1 MAVKEKIR
9 ERGSILLRVLRFTD
23 REKQK
28 EAAVYALN
36 FIMGLV
42 LANARIMTDIAPFA
56 IAAVG
61 RAEPDLSGVCCLL
74 GASVGY
80 VLFGGLDWGIKYV
93 ATVTLIFTVL
103 FVFKD
108 ARVIEKAWF
117 RPAVVACVTLLTSF
131 LNTYEFVDSFPA
143 AVSVFM
149 EVTLAGAAT
158 YFFAVALTPRETA
171 GTEAA
176 EKRQTIGILFL
187 SACIL
192 MAVTP
197 VMILHIVSLGRLF
210 ALLVVLTAAYKGGML
225 PGCAAG
231 VALGLAMDM
240 AAGGEVFFSMAYGF
254 AGLVSGAFA
263 KHGRLLFLV
272 SYVVANTVAVL
283 WTYGQGLRLE
293 LMYEVFSATVIFAM
307 LPDSLL
313 EYVGGMARLPAPST
327 GESGLRYY
335 AADRAEKIELA
346 FEELYG
352 TVFKNLTGPTNDS
365 DVATVF
371 DRAAATV
378 CVGCKSKDS
387 CWQKDFMDTLT
398 IMNDATPAMMKRGR
412 LVKDDLA
419 ERFTE
424 KCPQHYTFINAVN
437 AELRSLMY
445 RRQFRSRLNEN
456 RIAAY
461 GQYRELADI
470 IGGVSKELSTAQ
482 GADPLAE
489 RRLQRFLRAMDIE
502 ADVSVFRD
510 SRGRL
515 HAVIE
520 SGRLGPL
527 LRQGNYLEIL
537 SGVLGTRL
545 CLPPTDDGVSDRR
558 LVLLEAEPLIA
569 NVGIAGMKKKGEPT
583 SGDRGTY
590 FKTDQ
595 GVLCVILADG
605 MGSGEDAAKESVSA
619 VKTLEAF
626 LRAGVEPAVAM
637 KILNSVLLLKNGEEW
652 GYSTVDLMC
661 IDLFTGETC
670 FYKYGAAPSFVK
682 SGKAIRRVRCE
693 SLAAGVCAG
702 EGSAP
707 DIVRM
712 RLKPGNVA
720 LIASDGVTA
729 EQKDAWLREMLLN
742 SDGSDT
748 RTLAKET
755 LRAAVRQFGC
765 EDDMTVLAVRVDE
778 RA

>member
-9 ERGSILLRVLRFTD
+9 ARGSVLLRLLRLCDT
-23 REKQK
+23 EKRK
-28 EAAVYALN
+28 EAATYALN
-36 FIMGLV
+36 FLLGFV
-42 LANARIMTDIAPFA
+42 LANARIMTDLAPFA

-61 RAEPDLSGVCCLL
+61 RAEPDASGVCCLL

-80 VLFGGLDWGIKYV
+80 VLFGGFDWGIRYV

-103 FVFKD
+103 FVF
-108 ARVIEKAWF
+108 RETSLLEKGWF
-117 RPAVVACVTLLTSF
+117 RPAVVSGVTLTTSF
-131 LNTYEFVDSFPA
+131 LNTYEFTDSFPA

-149 EVTLAGAAT
+149 EVTLAGAAA
-158 YFFAVALTPRETA
+158 YFFAVALTKRETT

-176 EKRQTIGILFL
+176 EKRQTVGILFL
-187 SACIL
+187 SACLL

-197 VMILHIVSLGRLF
+197 VMILHVVSLGRVL
-210 ALLVVLTAAYKGGML
+210 ALLLVLTAAFKGGML

-231 VALGLAMDM
+231 LSLGLAMDM

-254 AGLVSGAFA
+254 AGLLSGAFA
-263 KHGRLLFLV
+263 KHGRLLFLL
-272 SYVVANTVAVL
+272 SYVLANTVAVL
-283 WTYGQGLRLE
+283 WTAGQSLRVE
-293 LMYEVFSATVIFAM
+293 LMYEVFSATVVFAM

-335 AADRAEKIELA
+335 AADRAQKIGEA

-352 TVFKNLTGPTNDS
+352 TVFKNLTGPANDS
-365 DVATVF
+365 DVASVF

-378 CVGCKSKDS
+378 CVGCKKKEA
-387 CWQKDFMDTLT
+387 CWQKDFMDTLS
-398 IMNDATPAMMKRGR
+398 IMNDATPMMMKRGR
-412 LVKDDLA
+412 LVKEDLA
-419 ERFTE
+419 ARFTE
-424 KCPQHYTFINAVN
+424 KCPQYYTFINAVN
-437 AELRSLMY
+437 AELRALMY

-470 IGGVSKELSTAQ
+470 IGGVSKELSGAQ

-489 RRLQRFLRAMDIE
+489 RRLRRFLRAMDIE

-537 SGVLGTRL
+537 SGVVGKRL

-558 LVLLEAEPLIA
+558 LVLLEAEPLVA

-590 FKTDQ
+590 FKTDE

-605 MGSGEDAAKESVSA
+605 MGSGEDAAKESISA

-626 LRAGVEPAVAM
+626 LRAGVDPAVAM
-637 KILNSVLLLKNGEEW
+637 KMLNSVLLLKNGEDW

-670 FYKYGAAPSFVK
+670 FYKYGAAPSFVR
-682 SGKAIRRVRCE
+682 SGKTIRRVRCE

-707 DIVRM
+707 DTVRM

-742 SDGSDT
+742 SDGGDT
-748 RTLAKET
+748 KTLARET
-755 LRAAVRQFGC
+755 LKAAVRQFGC

-778 RA
+778 RE

>member
-1 MAVKEKIR
+1 MAVR
-9 ERGSILLRVLRFTD
+9 ERLEERGGALLRLLRLRD
-23 REKQK
+23 REKEKQALK
-28 EAAVYALN
+28 YVLN
-36 FIMGLV
+36 FVMGFALS
-42 LANARIMTDIAPFA
+42 NARVMSNLAPFA
-56 IAAVG
+56 LAAVG
-61 RAEPDLSGVCCLL
+61 CAEPDASGVCCLL
-74 GASVGY
+74 GASAGC
-80 VLFGGLDWGIKYV
+80 VLFGGFDWGIRYV
-93 ATVTLIFTVL
+93 AAAMLIFTVL
-103 FVFKD
+103 FVFRETNLLTKQ
-108 ARVIEKAWF
+108 WF
-117 RPAVVACVTLLTSF
+117 RPVVVSGVALITAF
-131 LNTYEFVDSFPA
+131 LNTYEFLDRFPA
-143 AVSVFM
+143 TVSVFM
-149 EVTLAGAAT
+149 ELTLAGAAT
-158 YFFAVALTPRETA
+158 WFFDIALAPRESTGTVA
-171 GTEAA
+171 G
-176 EKRQTIGILFL
+176 EKRQTIGLVFL
-187 SACIL
+187 CSCLL
-192 MAVTP
+192 MAVSP
-197 VMILHIVSLGRLF
+197 LMLLDVVSIGRLL
-210 ALLVVLTAAYKGGML
+210 AVLIVLTAAFKGGML
-225 PGCAAG
+225 PGCASG

-240 AAGGEVFFSMAYGF
+240 AAGGEVFFTMAYGF
-254 AGLVSGAFA
+254 AGLVSGAFS
-263 KHGRLLFLV
+263 KNGRLLFLV
-272 SYVVANTVAVL
+272 SYVLANAVSVL
-283 WTYGQGLRLE
+283 WTYGQGLRVE

-307 LPDSLL
+307 LPDSIL
-313 EYVGGMARLPAPST
+313 EYVGGLARLPAPST

-335 AADRAEKIELA
+335 AANRAERIGAA

-352 TVFKNLTGPTNDS
+352 TVFKNLTGPQNDN
-365 DVATVF
+365 DVATIF

-378 CVGCKSKDS
+378 CVGCKKKEL
-387 CWQKDFMDTLT
+387 CWQKDFMDTLS
-398 IMNDATPAMMKRGR
+398 IMNDATPMMMKRGR
-412 LVKDDLA
+412 LTKDDLA

-424 KCPQHYTFINAVN
+424 RCPQHYAFINAVN

-461 GQYRELADI
+461 GQYKELADI
-470 IGGVSKELSTAQ
+470 IGGVSKELANAQ

-489 RRLQRFLRAMDIE
+489 RRLKRFLRAMDIE

-537 SGVLGTRL
+537 SGVVGKRL

-558 LVLLEAEPLIA
+558 LVLLEAEPLVA
-569 NVGIAGMKKKGEPT
+569 NVGIAGMKKKGEAT

-590 FKTDQ
+590 FKTDE

-605 MGSGEDAAKESVSA
+605 MGSGEDAAKESISA
-619 VKTLEAF
+619 VRTLEAF
-626 LRAGVEPAVAM
+626 LRAGVDPAVAM
-637 KILNSVLLLKNGEEW
+637 KMLNSVLLLKNGEEW
-652 GYSTVDLMC
+652 GYSTIDLMC

-670 FYKYGAAPSFVK
+670 FYKYGAAPSFVR
-682 SGKAIRRVRCE
+682 SGKTIRRVRGE

-748 RTLAKET
+748 KTLARET
-755 LRAAVRQFGC
+755 LKAAVRQFGC

-778 RA
+778 RI